1 MVAALVA
8 ADDVPV
14 LQGHRQP
21 GYKAASAVAADA
33 GPSWVRGSEGCDF
46 FRVLYQKRCAVEKS
60 SSVKH
65 HGIFANLLNKLGFL
79 FHQLDDLAQVVDLF
93 FGKLELAKV
102 FCVFL

>member
-14 LQGHRQP
+14 LQGHCQP
-21 GYKAASAVAADA
+21 GYKTTSAVAAETEA
-33 GPSWVRGSEGCDF
+33 SWTGGSEGFIF
-46 FRVLYQKRCAVEKS
+46 FWFVYQKRCAGEKN

-65 HGIFANLLNKLGFL
+65 HGVFANLLNKLSFL

-93 FGKLELAKV
+93 FG
-102 FCVFL
+102 